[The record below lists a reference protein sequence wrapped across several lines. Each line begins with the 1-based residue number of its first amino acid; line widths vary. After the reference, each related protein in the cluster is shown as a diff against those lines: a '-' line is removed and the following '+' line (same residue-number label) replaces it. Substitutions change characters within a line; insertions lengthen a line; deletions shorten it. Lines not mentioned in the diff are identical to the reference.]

1 VAAGIARRGKRAFD
15 NRPRENGLSE
25 WFEESWED
33 WLGSRDDVD
42 RERAIALLAK
52 FREAGCAEP
61 ESWVRSEIEED
72 FAQLARFLLLRA
84 LWKQVIQ
91 PWQEAPPFDDFP
103 AALRLIEAGADREDV
118 RLLCGSVALDTL
130 SRALYQINFGEDVD
144 VDPVSEG
151 DLPGWR
157 LMERA
162 PGSDRELTGRGV
174 GFLHESL
181 LSVDPTGAEGR
192 EFWTT
197 A

>member
-1 VAAGIARRGKRAFD
+1 V
-15 NRPRENGLSE
+15 SE
-25 WFEESWED
+25 WLEESWED
-33 WLGSRDDVD
+33 WLASLEDAD

-52 FREAGCAEP
+52 FREASCSDGSEA
-61 ESWVRSEIEED
+61 WVYSEIVED

-91 PWQEAPPFDDFP
+91 PWREAPPFDEFP
-103 AALRLIEAGADREDV
+103 PALRLIEAGADQEDI

-130 SRALYQINFGEDVD
+130 STALYQLNYGEDLD
-144 VDPVSEG
+144 LDPLAEH

-162 PGSDRELTGRGV
+162 PGSDHELTGRDV

-197 A
+197 G